1 MKYALINGKL
11 LDGTE
16 NMQVREGVSIL
27 VENGLIK
34 DIAENGADLSG
45 YEKIDLK
52 GKYIM
57 PGLINMHV
65 HLAGNGKPQ
74 KKQRDN
80 EKLVNKI
87 MSTSLTRAVA
97 YNLVSS
103 FAKTE
108 LLSGVTT
115 IRTVGGL
122 GDFDTRLRDDIN
134 SGKKQGPRILAANTG
149 ISVPGGH
156 MAGSVAIAA
165 KKY

>member
-74 KKQRDN
+74 KKTARQRKARKQNN
-80 EKLVNKI
+80 EHLFNVCRC
-87 MSTSLTRAVA
+87 L
-97 YNLVSS
+97 
-103 FAKTE
+103 
-108 LLSGVTT
+108 
-115 IRTVGGL
+115 
-122 GDFDTRLRDDIN
+122 
-134 SGKKQGPRILAANTG
+134 
-149 ISVPGGH
+149 
-156 MAGSVAIAA
+156 
-165 KKY
+165 

>member
-65 HLAGNGKPQ
+65 HLAGNGKPR
-74 KKQRDN
+74 KNSATTK
-80 EKLVNKI
+80 
-87 MSTSLTRAVA
+87 
-97 YNLVSS
+97 SS
-103 FAKTE
+103 
-108 LLSGVTT
+108 
-115 IRTVGGL
+115 
-122 GDFDTRLRDDIN
+122 
-134 SGKKQGPRILAANTG
+134 
-149 ISVPGGH
+149 
-156 MAGSVAIAA
+156 
-165 KKY
+165 

>member
-34 DIAENGADLSG
+34 DIAENGSDLSG